1 MELRW
6 LEDLV
11 ALVETG
17 SVTQAAERRNIT
29 QPAFTRRIKTIE
41 DWLGVEVI
49 DRTHRPARAKPA
61 IVQQIDA
68 IRGLA
73 GDLHRLKHDVQD
85 WDGARRRL
93 VIAAQHSVT
102 VAFLP
107 GFIGRMQTLHPSVA
121 FRLRSANR
129 DECYGLL
136 MTRQASLLV
145 SYETD
150 RLPIAADETLLEKLT
165 IGTDWLVPV
174 ATPAIAASITTSKAG
189 RAPRD
194 LRIITYPRDVFF
206 GNLLQHELLPA
217 LALRHKIVSVCESA
231 LVPGILQLALAGV
244 AVAWLPRLIA
254 ETAITTGALRD
265 LSDVL
270 GNVALAIVAAR
281 LRTPRSRLADSV
293 WGQFELL
300 AGGRAAP
307 VSGAE

>member
-1 MELRW
+1 M
-6 LEDLV
+6 
-11 ALVETG
+11 G
-17 SVTQAAERRNIT
+17 SVTQAAERRNVT

-49 DRTHRPARAKPA
+49 DRTHRPARVRPA
-61 IVQQIDA
+61 IAQQIDV

-73 GDLHRLKHDVQD
+73 VDLHRLKHDVQD

-107 GFIGRMQTLHPSVA
+107 AFIGRMQTLHPSVA

-136 MTRQASLLV
+136 MTRQANLLL

-174 ATPAIAASITTSKAG
+174 ASPAIASSIATLKAG
-189 RAPRD
+189 RASRD

-206 GNLLQHELLPA
+206 GNLLHHELLPA
-217 LALRHKIVSVCESA
+217 LAQRHRIVSVCETA
-231 LVPGILQLALAGV
+231 LVPGVLQLALAGV
-244 AVAWLPRLIA
+244 AVAWLPRMVAERAIA
-254 ETAITTGALRD
+254 AGTLHD
-265 LSDVL
+265 LSVRL
-270 GNVALAIVAAR
+270 GNLSLDIVAAR
-281 LRTPRSRLADSV
+281 LRTPRSRLADNV
-293 WGQFELL
+293 WSQFELL
-300 AGGRAAP
+300 AGGRSKLLQPARRKALLGP
-307 VSGAE
+307 THDDR